1 MVKNEQVRKLM
12 QELQKHG
19 QMNKAA
25 QAAGMSRTTGYRY
38 VEAGKLPSELKPERE
53 WRTREDPFAGD
64 WEEAVEMFE
73 AAPSLKAKT
82 VFYYLCG
89 KNVDAY
95 QEGQL
100 RTFQRH
106 VQRWRAMSGPPK
118 MVFFPQEHRPGEA
131 MQTDFTHLG
140 ELNLTVCGEPVSEI
154 LCHQVLPYSNWE
166 WGTLCLSE
174 SLLALRR
181 GMQSALF
188 KLGRIPEFHQTDNS
202 TAATHRLANGKRDFN
217 EEYVKLVKYFKM
229 EPRTTAV
236 GQKEQNGD
244 IEASNGALKRELE
257 QRLLIRGSRDFAT
270 FRDLESWIQEVM
282 TERNHLR
289 RDRLSTEMEKM
300 RQLDLKRIAEYNEIR
315 CRVTGGSTISVKN
328 NSYSLPSRL
337 IGEQVQVRISERA
350 IEVRFKGKIQLACDR
365 LIGEGAARIDY
376 RHIIWSLVK
385 KPGAFA
391 RYRYRE
397 AMFPSLLFRQA
408 FDSLNKAYGAGH
420 RADLGYLQL
429 LRLAAATMESEVQ
442 TALELL
448 LEAGEVPSI
457 DAVKCLVGN
466 DKIEIPEMAPMKPEL
481 EIYDLLIG
489 SGGLV

>member
-1 MVKNEQVRKLM
+1 M

-19 QMNKAA
+19 EMSKAA
-25 QAAGMSRTTGYRY
+25 QAAGMCRTTGYRY
-38 VEAGKLPSELKPERE
+38 AEAGKLPSELKQDRK

-73 AAPSLKAKT
+73 AAPTLWAKT
-82 VFYYLCG
+82 VFEYLCER
-89 KNVDAY
+89 NPDAY

-106 VQRWRAMSGPPK
+106 VHDWRAMSGPPK

-140 ELNLTVCGEPVSEI
+140 ELDLSVCGEAVNEI

-188 KLGRIPEFHQTDNS
+188 ELGRIPEFHQTDNS
-202 TAATHRLANGKRDFN
+202 TAATHQLANGKRDFN
-217 EEYVKLVKYFKM
+217 EEYAKLVKYFKM

-244 IEASNGALKRELE
+244 IEAANGALKRELE
-257 QRLLIRGSRDFAT
+257 QRLLIRGSRDFANVK
-270 FRDLESWIQEVM
+270 DLEDWIQEVM
-282 TERNHLR
+282 TKRNHLR
-289 RDRLSTEMEKM
+289 RDRFVTEMKKM
-300 RQLDLKRIAEYNEIR
+300 RQLDLKRIAEYDEIR

-328 NSYSLPSRL
+328 NSYSVPSRL
-337 IGEQVQVRISERA
+337 IDEQVQVRISERT
-350 IEVRFKGKIQLACDR
+350 IEVRFKGKIQLTCDR
-365 LIGEGAARIDY
+365 LIGEGNARIDY

-397 AMFPSLLFRQA
+397 AMFPSLVFRQA
-408 FDSLNKAYGAGH
+408 YDTFIRAYGAGH
-420 RADLGYLQL
+420 RADLAYLQL
-429 LRLAAATMESEVQ
+429 LHLAAATMESEVQ
-442 TALELL
+442 VALELL
-448 LEAGEVPSI
+448 LEAGEVPSS
-457 DAVKCLVGN
+457 DAVKRLVGG
-466 DKIEIPEMAPMKPEL
+466 DKVEIPEMAPMKPDL
-481 EIYDLLIG
+481 KLYDLLIG
-489 SGGLV
+489 FGGLS